1 MQAFYSLSAALNC
14 GRTTQH
20 CLHVRQWVIACR
32 GNVILRRKDGMR
44 THGND
49 HRETDQRVTSDSRP
63 DGSEVPNVQLVQLML
78 CHVHSEGI
86 KVFRVRQICQASC
99 DNILHLRSQQCPL
112 ILYFLSCSP
121 GLRNTELRCGVYTV
135 TFHPL

>member
-32 GNVILRRKDGMR
+32 ENVMLRRKDGMR

-63 DGSEVPNVQLVQLML
+63 DGSEVPNVQLML
-78 CHVHSEGI
+78 CHVHSESI
-86 KVFRVRQICQASC
+86 TVFRVR
-99 DNILHLRSQQCPL
+99 
-112 ILYFLSCSP
+112 
-121 GLRNTELRCGVYTV
+121 V
-135 TFHPL
+135 TLTFQ